1 MFRSVVEA
9 DCPTRIASDT
19 FSGIGALIPARIFIR
34 VAGTFFRTR
43 LLPYCTLSV
52 CFDRFPLRQGTRYV
66 RPDNSLG
73 ILVSEIQ
80 RGSDIARTRQLRSKA
95 AQRLL

>member
-1 MFRSVVEA
+1 MGVGSVAEA

-52 CFDRFPLRQGTRYV
+52 CFDRFPLRRNNPKKAKSRNAIESRKGI
-66 RPDNSLG
+66 PAKNSLK
-73 ILVSEIQ
+73 ILYVI
-80 RGSDIARTRQLRSKA
+80 
-95 AQRLL
+95 